1 MAKPTP
7 IRQPTRQ
14 SPKPGCAGWD
24 TGAERPQSGPG
35 HRRFPTSHAV
45 KPSAFK
51 AERTTIYA
59 KGASWMPNITIT
71 DVGDAREWASKQGG
85 SFVSYMVE
93 FDGEAKGYAELTKK
107 PESPAPAVGEQMEV
121 EIIPGRV
128 KDEATGER
136 WPSRI
141 KRLSAAPQ
149 SPSNGPAQPLVSK
162 PTPMDLFVD
171 ARQRAILRQ
180 HSQTAAIYWAAVLQK
195 AGEVPEGPKVE
206 WLRGIIDWF
215 DDDVKQA
222 VKPL

>member
-1 MAKPTP
+1 M
-7 IRQPTRQ
+7 
-14 SPKPGCAGWD
+14 SP
-24 TGAERPQSGPG
+24 Q
-35 HRRFPTSHAV
+35 
-45 KPSAFK
+45 
-51 AERTTIYA
+51 
-59 KGASWMPNITIT
+59 ITIT

-136 WPSRI
+136 WPSRL
-141 KRLSAAPQ
+141 KRLSGAPQ
-149 SPSNGPAQPLVSK
+149 SPSNGQSAPVA
-162 PTPMDLFVD
+162 TPQQDLFVD
-171 ARQRAILRQ
+171 GRQAAILRQ
-180 HSQTAAIYWAAVLQK
+180 HSQHMAVLWAACLQK
-195 AGEVPEGPKVE
+195 EGAKIIPEPGGETAQEK
-206 WLRGIIDWF
+206 LRKIIDWF

>member
-1 MAKPTP
+1 M
-7 IRQPTRQ
+7 
-14 SPKPGCAGWD
+14 GM
-24 TGAERPQSGPG
+24 
-35 HRRFPTSHAV
+35 
-45 KPSAFK
+45 
-51 AERTTIYA
+51 RTTIYA
-59 KGASWMPNITIT
+59 KGAFWMPNITIT

-107 PESPAPAVGEQMEV
+107 PESPAPVVGEQMEV

-136 WPSRI
+136 WPSRL
-141 KRLSAAPQ
+141 KRLSGPPQ
-149 SPSNGPAQPLVSK
+149 SPSNGPPLVSK

-171 ARQRAILRQ
+171 ERQTAILRQ
-180 HSQTAAIYWAAVLQK
+180 HSQHMAILWAATLAK
-195 AGEVPEGPKVE
+195 FDRFPAPDSDEPLSE
-206 WLRGIIDWF
+206 WLRKIIDWF

>member
-1 MAKPTP
+1 
-7 IRQPTRQ
+7 
-14 SPKPGCAGWD
+14 
-24 TGAERPQSGPG
+24 
-35 HRRFPTSHAV
+35 
-45 KPSAFK
+45 
-51 AERTTIYA
+51 
-59 KGASWMPNITIT
+59 MPNITIT

-136 WPSRI
+136 WPSKL
-141 KRLSAAPQ
+141 KRVRESTF
-149 SPSNGPAQPLVSK
+149 GPAQTLVSESG
-162 PTPMDLFVD
+162 PMDLFVD
-171 ARQRAILRQ
+171 PKQAAILRQ
-180 HSQTAAIYWAAVLQK
+180 HSQHMAILWAATLFKGGGVPAMPEDK
-195 AGEVPEGPKVE
+195 AA
-206 WLRGIIDWF
+206 WLRSLIDWF